1 MKWMVAKAPAFSPL
15 ALCLWG
21 ILSQSQAAD
30 IPAGTQLS
38 ATQRIVINNGSEVA
52 SLDPQKIEGVPESNV
67 IQSLLDGLV
76 NTDNNGKIV
85 PGVAESWQNDQ
96 GRVWTFTLR
105 ENARWSNGEPVT
117 AADFVYS
124 WQRLADPKTASP
136 YASYLQ
142 AAHVANVD
150 AIMAGKAK
158 PAELGVKALDDRH
171 FQVTLTEPVPYFLS
185 MVANTAMKPVYPP
198 AVEKWGE
205 QWTQP
210 DHYVSNGPYTL
221 SQWVVNEKIVVKR
234 NPLYWDNAHTVIEE
248 GVYLPLSSENSD
260 INRYRSGGTDMTN
273 SVVPPDM
280 YHKLRQDLGDQ
291 VKVSPLLC
299 TFYYEINNKKAP
311 FNDARVRT
319 ALKLTLDRDIIAQ
332 KVMGQGQI
340 PAYSLTPP
348 FTDGVKLSP
357 PAWFNQTQAERNASA
372 KKLLAEAGFNDQHPL
387 RFSLLYNTSEQNKKQ
402 AIAAASMWQKNLG
415 AVVTLE
421 NQEWKT
427 LLETRHQ
434 AQYDVVRATWCADYN
449 EPSTFLNILLS
460 GASINTAFYS
470 SPAFDR
476 LMAQT
481 LTAPDDAT
489 RAALYQ
495 QAENQQDKDSAIIP
509 VYYRVSVRLVKPWVG
524 GFTGQDPQDLI
535 NLKYYYIKKH

>member
-1 MKWMVAKAPAFSPL
+1 
-15 ALCLWG
+15 
-21 ILSQSQAAD
+21 
-30 IPAGTQLS
+30 
-38 ATQRIVINNGSEVA
+38 
-52 SLDPQKIEGVPESNV
+52 
-67 IQSLLDGLV
+67 
-76 NTDNNGKIV
+76 
-85 PGVAESWQNDQ
+85 
-96 GRVWTFTLR
+96 
-105 ENARWSNGEPVT
+105 
-117 AADFVYS
+117 
-124 WQRLADPKTASP
+124 
-136 YASYLQ
+136 
-142 AAHVANVD
+142 
-150 AIMAGKAK
+150 
-158 PAELGVKALDDRH
+158 
-171 FQVTLTEPVPYFLS
+171 
-185 MVANTAMKPVYPP
+185 
-198 AVEKWGE
+198 
-205 QWTQP
+205 
-210 DHYVSNGPYTL
+210 
-221 SQWVVNEKIVVKR
+221 VVKR

-280 YHKLRQDLGDQ
+280 YQKLRQDLGDQ

-348 FTDGVKLSP
+348 FTEDIKLSP
-357 PAWFNQTQAERNASA
+357 PAWFNETQAERNASA
-372 KKLLAEAGFNDQHPL
+372 KKLLAEAGFNEQHPL

-449 EPSTFLNILLS
+449 EPSTFLNMLLS

-470 SPAFDR
+470 SPEFDR

-481 LTAPDDAT
+481 LTAPDDAA

-524 GFTGQDPQDLI
+524 GFTGRDPQDLI

>member
-1 MKWMVAKAPAFSPL
+1 MKWKVAKATAFSPL
-15 ALCLWG
+15 AFCLWSV
-21 ILSQSQAAD
+21 LSQSQAAD

-38 ATQRIVINNGSEVA
+38 DTQRIVINNGSEVA

-85 PGVAESWQNDQ
+85 PGVAEKWQSDQ
-96 GRVWTFTLR
+96 GRIWTFTLR
-105 ENARWSNGEPVT
+105 DNARWSNGEPVT

-124 WQRLADPKTASP
+124 WQRLADPQTASP

-142 AAHVANVD
+142 AAHVAQVD
-150 AIMAGKAK
+150 AVLSGKAK
-158 PAELGVKALDDRH
+158 PSELGVKALDARH
-171 FQVTLTEPVPYFLS
+171 FQVTLSEPVPYFLS
-185 MVANTAMKPVYPP
+185 MVANTALKPVYRP
-198 AVEKWGE
+198 AVEQWGE

-210 DHYVSNGPYTL
+210 EHYISNGPYTL

-260 INRYRSGGTDMTN
+260 VNRYRSGGTDMTN

-280 YHKLRQDLGDQ
+280 FHKLQQDLGDQ

-311 FNDARVRT
+311 FTDARVRT

-348 FTDGVKLSP
+348 FTDGIKLSP
-357 PAWFNQTQAERNASA
+357 PSWFTLTQAERNTQA

-387 RFSLLYNTSEQNKKQ
+387 RFTLLYNTSEQNKKQ

-415 AVVTLE
+415 AVVTLQ

-460 GASINTAFYS
+460 GASINTAFYN
-470 SPAFDR
+470 SPVFDQ
-476 LMAQT
+476 LMTKT
-481 LTAPDDAT
+481 LTLPDAAA

-495 QAENQQDKDSAIIP
+495 QAETQQDNDSAIIP